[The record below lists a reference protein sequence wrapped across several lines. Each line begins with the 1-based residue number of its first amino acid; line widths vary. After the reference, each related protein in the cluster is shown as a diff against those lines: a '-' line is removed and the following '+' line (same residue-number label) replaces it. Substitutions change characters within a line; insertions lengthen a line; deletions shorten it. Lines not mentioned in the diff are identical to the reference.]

1 MLALAR
7 VFLKAATI
15 LVLDETTANLD
26 AVTERDVLREIDAF
40 AAGRST
46 LVISHRPAALELAD
60 HLVTLPPPPG
70 SW

>member
-26 AVTERDVLREIDAF
+26 AVTERARFYRI
-40 AAGRST
+40 GRQKENRF
-46 LVISHRPAALELAD
+46 VVEPEHRLIVSASP
-60 HLVTLPPPPG
+60 
-70 SW
+70 SQ